1 MKKILIL
8 SFLIISSLTTIF
20 AQCMEA
26 SSDEGVS
33 VVGFMQPQFEYKQID
48 DADGYVG
55 FAFNR
60 ARLGVVG
67 NIPYDFSYYL
77 MIEFSPF
84 ASVDGVPY
92 LLDGFATYSRLAPYA
107 KISMGQFKSPF
118 SLELNTAC
126 QSLHTIK
133 RSLVVRTL
141 ASPDRDLGILIQGN
155 YDMAEY
161 AKFKYALAF
170 TNGNGIGVEENIG
183 AKDDNQNKVIAAR
196 LVYSPMD
203 MFNIGG
209 SYRVGTYYNSNTP
222 ETEDER
228 SRIAGE
234 IQFEGFDFLVQAE
247 YIQSEDKGSYTTGG
261 G

>member
-1 MKKILIL
+1 MLIL
-8 SFLIISSLTTIF
+8 SFLIIATLTTLF

-170 TNGNGIGVEENIG
+170 TNGNGVGV
-183 AKDDNQNKVIAAR
+183 KDDNQNKVIAAR

-203 MFNIGG
+203 MFSVGG
-209 SYRVGTYYNSNTP
+209 SYRVGSYYNNTTP
-222 ETEDER
+222 DTEDER
-228 SRIAGE
+228 TRIAGE